1 MLVGWSRV
9 NMTFLLLLH
18 RRMEQEATVSVSVE
32 EQKGEL
38 PGGADPE
45 VVGLGVSGSAPV
57 SDGVH
62 RDGDGEHREGS
73 DDSEK
78 DGSVESGYQT
88 QTALGEREGSD
99 QESKDEEKVVYAFR
113 IMWVLMVQ

>member
-1 MLVGWSRV
+1 
-9 NMTFLLLLH
+9 MTFLPLLH
-18 RRMEQEATVSVSVE
+18 RRMEQEAAVSVSVE
-32 EQKGEL
+32 QKEL
-38 PGGADPE
+38 PNGADPE

-62 RDGDGEHREGS
+62 TDGDGEHREGS

-113 IMWVLMVQ
+113 IMWVLMCSEV